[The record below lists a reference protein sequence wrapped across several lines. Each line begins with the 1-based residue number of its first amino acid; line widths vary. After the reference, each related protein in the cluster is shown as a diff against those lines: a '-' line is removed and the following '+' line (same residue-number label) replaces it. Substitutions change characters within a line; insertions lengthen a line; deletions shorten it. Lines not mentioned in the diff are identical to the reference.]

1 MEILKN
7 IRLKNLNRVLIGHI
21 NINSIRNKFD
31 ILFGMVKD
39 NTDIL
44 MVSET
49 KLDSSFSQTEFRIE
63 GYTPPFRFDRNSRGV
78 GILLFIRKDIPAK
91 IISTTPLKDFEEIFA
106 KLTFRKKKIL
116 LCCSYNPHK
125 VLTSNHP
132 SFLEKILDKQIKIY
146 DNFFI

>member
-1 MEILKN
+1 
-7 IRLKNLNRVLIGHI
+7 
-21 NINSIRNKFD
+21 
-31 ILFGMVKD
+31 MVKD

-44 MVSET
+44 MASET

-125 VLTSNHP
+125 ILTSNHP